1 MAQTTKG
8 GRKLAKTLEL
18 QFINSAGKTVKIS
31 IDSPI
36 EPVDQATLNAAMDSI
51 LAANIF
57 VSNEGD
63 FATKKGARI
72 IDRNVTAITL
82 M

>member
-1 MAQTTKG
+1 MT
-8 GRKLAKTLEL
+8 KTLEL
-18 QFINSAGKTVKIS
+18 QFLNSTGKTVKIT

-57 VSNEGD
+57 VSKEGD
-63 FATKKGARI
+63 FTTKKGARI
-72 IDRNVTAITL
+72 IERNVTDITL